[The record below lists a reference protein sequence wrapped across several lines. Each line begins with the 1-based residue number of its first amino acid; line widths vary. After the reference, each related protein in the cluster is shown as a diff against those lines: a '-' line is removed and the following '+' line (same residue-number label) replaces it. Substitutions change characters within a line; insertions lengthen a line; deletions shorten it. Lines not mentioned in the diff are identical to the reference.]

1 MLFLGSRWGTM
12 MKLTNRIGICALLV
26 SWMNTGFST
35 ESEPP
40 STPVVERLAAYM
52 QQAAD
57 EGFTGGVIVSRGDD
71 LLLRAAFGERV
82 PGTGEPVQLD
92 TISTVGSITKQFT
105 AAAVM
110 LLQQQGKLSVDDTLA
125 DWFDDVPADKAGI
138 TIHELLSHQAG
149 FAPAIGPDD
158 ERIGRDAFLA
168 QAFASDLLFAP
179 GDGYEYSN
187 VGYSV
192 AAAIVELAS
201 DSGYESFLKK
211 YFFGPLGMHDTGY
224 HLTGDVRGRIAH
236 GRKDDGSD
244 WGSVYENFIADG
256 GPGWHLVGNGGIHS
270 TLDDMLRWHRG
281 LQDGQILDEDSTDR
295 LYGRYADEGG
305 GTFYGYGWSIE
316 ETPWGATLITHNG
329 GNPYYF
335 ADFLRF
341 PDDDIA
347 IYLWTTSRERR
358 LKDIGRPLA
367 SIVYGGAAPSIEPP
381 PPELVRVG
389 SAPVAPAGSAAAK
402 WQLPATPVSEIA
414 AQMLNVIDD
423 DARLVWIERT
433 IHPALL
439 EKHGA
444 QAIAELAERVRQ
456 DLGDYRLLGIRPFP
470 DNRVDIEFD
479 TVQGVMAVELGLD
492 ADGDELKVR
501 GIGVRVGE

>member
-1 MLFLGSRWGTM
+1 
-12 MKLTNRIGICALLV
+12 MKLTYCIGICVFLV
-26 SWMNTGFST
+26 PWTQTAFPMEGD
-35 ESEPP
+35 P
-40 STPVVERLAAYM
+40 PVVPVEERLNAFM
-52 QQAAD
+52 QQAAN

-71 LLLRAAFGERV
+71 LLLRAAYGERI
-82 PGTGEPVQLD
+82 PGTDEPVQLD

-110 LLQQQGKLSVDDTLA
+110 LLQQQGKLSVDDSLA
-125 DWFDDVPADKAGI
+125 DWFDGVPADKAGI

-149 FAPAIGPDD
+149 FAPALGPDD

-168 QAFASDLLFAP
+168 QAFASELLFTP

-201 DSGYESFLKK
+201 GTGYESFLRKN
-211 YFFGPLGMHDTGY
+211 FFDPLGMNDTGY
-224 HLTGDVRGRIAH
+224 RFADDVRGRLAH
-236 GRKDDGSD
+236 VRKDDGSD
-244 WGSVYENFIADG
+244 WGSVYENFMADG

-281 LQDGQILDEDSTDR
+281 LQDGRILDEASTAR

-305 GTFYGYGWSIE
+305 GTYYGYGWSIE

-347 IYLWTTSRERR
+347 IFLWTTSRERR
-358 LKDIGRPLA
+358 LKDLGRPLA
-367 SIVYGGAAPSIEPP
+367 SIVYGGPAPSIEPP

-389 SAPVAPAGSAAAK
+389 SAPTAPAGSAAAR
-402 WQLPATPVSEIA
+402 WQLPATPVSEIS
-414 AQMLNVIDD
+414 AQMLNVIDADDD
-423 DARLVWIERT
+423 DARRAWIEKT

-444 QAIAELAERVRQ
+444 EAIAELAQRVKE

-479 TVQGVMAVELGLD
+479 TVQGIMAIELGLD
-492 ADGDELKVR
+492 ADGGDLKVR
-501 GIGVRVGE
+501 GIGARVGD